1 MSEADGNGSQTP
13 RRRER
18 ARISAG
24 WLQWAR
30 TIAGDRPALQ
40 PATVYVLGSAMAAG
54 EEAVVPNAMEAVWQG
69 LQQEAADGL
78 VGV

>member
-1 MSEADGNGSQTP
+1 MGRCLRPPGGRFGS
-13 RRRER
+13 RHIE
-18 ARISAG
+18 
-24 WLQWAR
+24 
-30 TIAGDRPALQ
+30 Q
-40 PATVYVLGSAMAAG
+40 PATEYLLGSAMAAG